1 MGPQGVYISN
11 CLHSNPSAYTHIH
24 WITIFFSSK
33 NLKKYPKAYR
43 QRQIHRW
50 WQFCSTFSWS
60 GEFIFL
66 LKVFECG
73 WKTEDFSV
81 NPRSNLSFSHPI
93 YYFLEPKITQLRRY
107 RYLSKNKNSRFFSF
121 LFSIFCN
128 CLQIQNFL
136 VKLRQP
142 AEF

>member
-11 CLHSNPSAYTHIH
+11 CLHSNPSVCVSAYTHIH

-33 NLKKYPKAYR
+33 NT
-43 QRQIHRW
+43 QRHTDSGK
-50 WQFCSTFSWS
+50 STGDDSFVLRLADLENSS
-60 GEFIFL
+60 FYLRFL
-66 LKVFECG
+66 GVAQKLYFN
-73 WKTEDFSV
+73 V
-81 NPRSNLSFSHPI
+81 NPRSNLGFSHPI